1 MHIQGLHHLALGS
14 VLIPLQLAHHTL
26 RCLCLSLVPEATQ
39 EASWGP
45 LKGAVSAQK
54 ALQGSMMEMK
64 ELMGGTK
71 ERCPPMRD
79 HWLALQANQWF
90 FTKRNRTKRVS
101 GQTCYRL
108 PWPLQPEGTFWRGWV
123 WRCVRSLLRGR
134 DAATVDG
141 SAGLVDCSGKR
152 IIMSI
157 YALRN
162 DPNKS
167 QSQL

>member
-71 ERCPPMRD
+71 ERCPPIRD

-108 PWPLQPEGTFWRGWV
+108 PWPHQAWGNILTGVGVALCALSVTGPRRRDCWWIR
-123 WRCVRSLLRGR
+123 RIGR
-134 DAATVDG
+134 
-141 SAGLVDCSGKR
+141 L
-152 IIMSI
+152 
-157 YALRN
+157 
-162 DPNKS
+162 
-167 QSQL
+167 